1 MDRPRI
7 IGSKLVHEGYIYTR
21 SKKPINGKNYWDCQ
35 KLREKLCTS
44 RMVTIGEGENVTV
57 TKSKP
62 HDHAPDREL
71 AEAEV
76 VQYNLKKEQ
85 VDNPDRH
92 SS

>member
-44 RMVTIGEGENVTV
+44 RMVTIGE
-57 TKSKP
+57 
-62 HDHAPDREL
+62 DPDTTLRYGINMT
-71 AEAEV
+71 A
-76 VQYNLKKEQ
+76 
-85 VDNPDRH
+85 
-92 SS
+92 